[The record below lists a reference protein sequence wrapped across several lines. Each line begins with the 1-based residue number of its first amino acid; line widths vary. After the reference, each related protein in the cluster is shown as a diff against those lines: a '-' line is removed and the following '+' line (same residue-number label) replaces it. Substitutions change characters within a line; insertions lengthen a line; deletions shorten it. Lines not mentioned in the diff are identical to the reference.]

1 MKSAKRYY
9 WGTEYAFVHWYMGK
23 WMDGSM
29 NSGWINQW
37 IRFLG
42 SFYRAFSVLVW
53 VSQVLKGFWGLYRVY
68 GFYLLVQFPR

>member
-1 MKSAKRYY
+1 
-9 WGTEYAFVHWYMGK
+9 
-23 WMDGSM
+23 MDGSM

-42 SFYRAFSVLVW
+42 SVYRAFSVLVW